1 MQGEKRIIEWNELAD
16 HCNRTSLWV
25 VIEGQVFD
33 VTTYLA
39 EHPGGDDILL
49 KYGGL
54 DGTEKFKEMN
64 HSNYARSLR
73 NARLVGTLTSDSQ
86 PSDYLKIVK
95 SKKQKNN
102 VNPNRQITWEEL
114 AQHNTKDDLWMVIEG
129 KVYDVTD
136 FQDDHPGGP
145 AILLGKGGDD
155 ATAAFHDANHS
166 QSVFKQLETL
176 QIGVIHGVKPKASGS
191 SSSTSAVFFI
201 LLILAIAAGIFFI
214 RNQNQTQ

>member
-1 MQGEKRIIEWNELAD
+1 MIEEKRIIGWDELSN

-54 DGTEKFKEMN
+54 DGTQKFLEVN

-73 NARLVGTLTSDSQ
+73 NARLVGTLTSDPQ
-86 PSDYLKIVK
+86 PSDYIKQVK
-95 SKKQKNN
+95 SQKQKAN
-102 VNPNRQITWEEL
+102 VNPNRQISWEEL
-114 AQHNTKDDLWMVIEG
+114 ALHNKKEDLWIAIEG

-136 FQDDHPGGP
+136 FQDEHPGGP
-145 AILLGKGGDD
+145 AILLGKAGDD
-155 ATAAFHDANHS
+155 ATSVFHDANHS
-166 QSVFKQLETL
+166 QSAYKQLEKL
-176 QIGVIHGVKPKASGS
+176 QVGVITGVKPNVSGS
-191 SSSTSAVFFI
+191 GTSTNLIFFI
-201 LLILAIAAGIFFI
+201 LLILAIGAGIYAI
-214 RNQNQTQ
+214 TK

>member
-1 MQGEKRIIEWNELAD
+1 MNGEKRIVGWDELAE
-16 HCNRTSLWV
+16 HSNRTSLWV

-39 EHPGGDDILL
+39 EHPGGDDILI

-54 DGTEKFKEMN
+54 DGTQKFLEVN

-73 NARLVGTLTSDSQ
+73 NARLVGTLTSDPQ
-86 PSDYLKIVK
+86 PNDYLKAVK

-102 VNPNRQITWEEL
+102 FNPNRQITWEEL
-114 AQHNTKDDLWMVIEG
+114 GQHNKKEDLWIVIEG

-145 AILLGKGGDD
+145 AILLGKAGDD

-166 QSVFKQLETL
+166 QSAYKQLEKL
-176 QIGVIHGVKPKASGS
+176 QVGVITGVKPNLSGSGS
-191 SSSTSAVFFI
+191 STNLIFVI
-201 LLILAIAAGIFFI
+201 LLILAIGAGIFVI
-214 RNQNQTQ
+214 TK